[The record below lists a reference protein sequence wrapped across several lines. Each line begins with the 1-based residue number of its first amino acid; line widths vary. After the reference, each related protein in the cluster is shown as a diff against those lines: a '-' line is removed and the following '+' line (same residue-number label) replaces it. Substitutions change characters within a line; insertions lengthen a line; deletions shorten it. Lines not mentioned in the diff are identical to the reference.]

1 MTSLVCDMVS
11 SVFYLS
17 GEFNGKSIIINLDT
31 WGFDKEGRRGVRRFR
46 FRFPIYDFDVFL
58 SPLDNTSSMVKVFG
72 YGSNSSRDR
81 S

>member
-1 MTSLVCDMVS
+1 MAKVL
-11 SVFYLS
+11 L
-17 GEFNGKSIIINLDT
+17 LT
-31 WGFDKEGRRGVRRFR
+31 WIRGGSTRREDAGGVRRFR